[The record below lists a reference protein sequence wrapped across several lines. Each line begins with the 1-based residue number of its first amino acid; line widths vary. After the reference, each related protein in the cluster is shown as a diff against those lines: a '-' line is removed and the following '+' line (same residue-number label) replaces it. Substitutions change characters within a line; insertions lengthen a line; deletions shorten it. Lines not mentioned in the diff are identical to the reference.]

1 MAKRKLGGLGKGLDS
16 LFEDLPITED
26 ASPDLTR
33 LPVREI
39 EPDPDQPRKNFDE
52 DAMAALA
59 ESIGENGLLQPIA
72 VRAKKTGPGYVIIAG
87 ERRWRAARMAGL
99 DEVPVLIKEVTDE
112 QAAALALI
120 ENLQREDLDPIEVA
134 EGCKKLIERYG
145 LTQEEAAK
153 RLGKSRSAITNAMR
167 LLNLPEYVRDQ
178 VRTGD
183 ISAGHAKALLSLGS
197 PEQMSAAADQIIAKD
212 MSVRQAE
219 ALCRKM
225 SKPPKPAK
233 EEDAFTRPVLAVEV
247 EGALKETTGSE
258 VHVDYKGGIPPH
270 PLIRGGGHV
279 RGSAQG
285 AAVAVAGHVR
295 HENCH
300 RHWEGIAEC
309 QRAHGDELPQGAGL
323 PVKYSRNNQKNCAVA
338 SMRLMKQ

>member
-16 LFEDLPITED
+16 LFEDLPMTED

-183 ISAGHAKALLSLGS
+183 ISAGHAKALLSLNS
-197 PEQMSAAADQIIAKD
+197 PEGRCS
-212 MSVRQAE
+212 
-219 ALCRKM
+219 
-225 SKPPKPAK
+225 
-233 EEDAFTRPVLAVEV
+233 
-247 EGALKETTGSE
+247 
-258 VHVDYKGGIPPH
+258 
-270 PLIRGGGHV
+270 
-279 RGSAQG
+279 
-285 AAVAVAGHVR
+285 
-295 HENCH
+295 
-300 RHWEGIAEC
+300 
-309 QRAHGDELPQGAGL
+309 
-323 PVKYSRNNQKNCAVA
+323 
-338 SMRLMKQ
+338 

>member
-1 MAKRKLGGLGKGLDS
+1 MARGKGGLGRGLDS
-16 LFEDLPITED
+16 LFEDAAPVFESEHAAVETLP
-26 ASPDLTR
+26 L
-33 LPVREI
+33 REI
-39 EPDPDQPRKNFDE
+39 EPDPDQPRKTFE
-52 DAMAALA
+52 QETLSELAASIA
-59 ESIGENGLLQPIA
+59 EHGLLQPIA
-72 VRAKKTGPGYVIIAG
+72 VRPRPMGGYSIVAG
-87 ERRWRAARMAGL
+87 ERRWRASRMAGL
-99 DEVPVLIKEVTDE
+99 TEVPVVIKDVSDE
-112 QAAALALI
+112 QAMELALV

-183 ISAGHAKALLSLGS
+183 ISAGHAKALLSLNS

-258 VHVDYKGGIPPH
+258 VHVDYKGGKGVLHIAFY
-270 PLIRGGGHV
+270 
-279 RGSAQG
+279 SDAQLQQFAG
-285 AAVAVAGHVR
+285 LLGQYDPEQAAEAVAPSG
-295 HENCH
+295 
-300 RHWEGIAEC
+300 EGEA
-309 QRAHGDELPQGAGL
+309 
-323 PVKYSRNNQKNCAVA
+323 
-338 SMRLMKQ
+338 